1 MTLNLVSM
9 TIGVKHNVGE
19 ILRGGKLQL
28 KKQVLVS
35 FYLRN
40 SLVSYFPGSRH
51 ETSVYKGIASFST
64 YCRLVPSII
73 PKNRIR

>member
-9 TIGVKHNVGE
+9 TIGVKHNVSQ
-19 ILRGGKLQL
+19 ILRSGKLQL

-40 SLVSYFPGSRH
+40 YLVSYSTGLRR
-51 ETSVYKGIASFST
+51 EASVCRGIVSFST
-64 YCRLVPSII
+64 YCRLVP
-73 PKNRIR
+73 